1 MPVAVPAARWGA
13 GRGRLRP
20 HAGRCRLRSGA
31 GRGRRWSDAG
41 RCRLWSGAAPSS
53 RRPAPAHDGR
63 CAGPGRPAR
72 IRFGERAGAV
82 SAPRPARTRSS
93 GRVAAGGPDRR
104 GADRPADAGSRG
116 GVPTPTVGSQAAA
129 RWHWAVDVVAR
140 PGPRRGDP
148 AAGGYAGRVAAR
160 SGVAAYRRR
169 RSVAVPGAAA
179 GPNPGAAAG
188 PDPGAPAGS
197 DPGAPAGSDPGL
209 TSRLRP
215 DPMTGG
221 RRPAAPRLFPAPGAP
236 PHAAARA
243 RATRRA
249 TPRSTAPGAGSPA
262 ARLAVRGA
270 SPGPTAAPRAGA
282 QSTSGPTS
290 PSAQVVAPRSA

>member
-20 HAGRCRLRSGA
+20 RAGRCRLRSGA

-63 CAGPGRPAR
+63 CGGPGRPAR

-104 GADRPADAGSRG
+104 GADRPAGAGSRG
-116 GVPTPTVGSQAAA
+116 GVPTPRVGSRAAA
-129 RWHWAVDVVAR
+129 RWHWAVGVVAR

-148 AAGGYAGRVAAR
+148 AAGGFAGRVAAR
-160 SGVAAYRRR
+160 CGVAAYRRR
-169 RSVAVPGAAA
+169 RSVAD
-179 GPNPGAAAG
+179 PGAAAG
-188 PDPGAPAGS
+188 PDPGAPAR
-197 DPGAPAGSDPGL
+197 SDPGL

-282 QSTSGPTS
+282 RSTSGPTS